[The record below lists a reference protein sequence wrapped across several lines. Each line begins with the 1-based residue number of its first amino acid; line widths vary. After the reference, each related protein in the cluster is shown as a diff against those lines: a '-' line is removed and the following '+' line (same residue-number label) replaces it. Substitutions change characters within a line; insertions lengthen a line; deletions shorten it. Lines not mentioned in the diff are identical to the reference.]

1 MSKLNQYGILYVDDE
16 ATSLKYFEKGFSK
29 EFNVFIASSAAEGWA
44 IIQERHAEI
53 GVVLSDQRM
62 PGQTGVELLERV
74 RHSHPQII
82 RILATAYSDVDSA
95 IAGVNA
101 GAIYRY
107 ISKPWDVPDLRV
119 TLLRALQ
126 FFELLKE
133 RDHLLREK
141 LSILQQI
148 VLSDRTKN
156 LGVLAAGLQSRFRN
170 ALTAASE
177 FVSAVPQTELEPLLA
192 EPRQT
197 AIGKS
202 IEHVISQSSK
212 HIARVA
218 STMAEMAEDASN
230 FSGTPLPL
238 ASLLAPLD
246 KNPSLPASTV
256 VSLKISPELP
266 SLNANQKQI
275 LKLFT
280 TLISNLLAVALKN
293 APVTIEARDTAQE
306 GGAQF
311 IRILLSE
318 GAPDWTPE
326 QRVRFFAPFSSAKEP
341 VDALGLDLVVC
352 FFIVHHHGGR
362 IDVTGKQEAKITIY
376 LPVDPHKARAATLD
390 QAALDRLFRYER
402 TFEDFLTRAK

>member
-16 ATSLKYFEKGFSK
+16 ATSLKYFEKGFCK

-44 IIQERHAEI
+44 IIEERHAEI

-62 PGQTGVELLERV
+62 PGQTGVQLLERV
-74 RHSHPQII
+74 RHNYPQII

-126 FFELLKE
+126 FFELIKE
-133 RDHLLREK
+133 RDGLLREK

-177 FVSAVPQTELEPLLA
+177 FVSAVPQTALEPLVP
-192 EPRQT
+192 EPGQT

-202 IEHVISQSSK
+202 IEHVIAQSSK

-218 STMAEMAEDASN
+218 FAMAEMAEDASN
-230 FSGTPLPL
+230 STLLPL
-238 ASLLAPLD
+238 ATLLAPLD

-256 VSLKISPELP
+256 VSLKINPGLP
-266 SLNANQKQI
+266 SLSAHQKQI

-280 TLISNLLAVALKN
+280 NLISSLLSVALKN
-293 APVTIEARDTAQE
+293 APVTIEANDIVPE
-306 GGAQF
+306 GGGEF
-311 IRILLSE
+311 IRIVLSD
-318 GAPDWTPE
+318 GGPDWTAE
-326 QRVRFFAPFSSAKEP
+326 QRVRFFAPFSSTKEP

-362 IDVTGKQEAKITIY
+362 ISVTGKQDAKITIH
-376 LPVDPHKARAATLD
+376 LPVDPLKTRAALLD